1 MKVYD
6 VLIKDHHVARD
17 LFKRLKETEEGD
29 VEARERLFEELH
41 TELSVHL
48 LAEEKFFY
56 PRIRDALATHEK
68 SLEALEE
75 HKVAKTLLGQLGAS
89 DKGTEEWLAKLKVLD
104 ENVEHHVKEEEEDI
118 FPKSK
123 KVLSDAEAEA
133 IGAEIEEHKSGYLS
147 QLEE

>member
-1 MKVYD
+1 MQVYD
-6 VLIKDHHVARD
+6 VLIKDHHVAREI
-17 LFKRLKETEEGD
+17 FKRLKETDEGD
-29 VEARERLFEELH
+29 LEERERLFEELH

-56 PRIRDALATHEK
+56 PAIQDAHATHEK

-75 HKVAKTLLGQLGAS
+75 HNVVKILLGQLGAN

-123 KVLSDAEAEA
+123 KVLSAAEAER
-133 IGAEIEEHKSGYLS
+133 IGSAIEEHKSGNMS
-147 QLEE
+147 RKE